1 MKKIDFIANKNKFHS
16 DFLFKTHTHIQIGY
30 GKSFFH
36 ENNKKKFQINNK
48 PPIESQLS
56 VKVLDSGC
64 RMVVTSFIIVD
75 DVGTPEFTPLLD
87 CFVDVDDSVGE
98 SLLSIDDVNG
108 IVDLIL

>member
-1 MKKIDFIANKNKFHS
+1 MFQGVYVTFFLLLFGMFSFRFI
-16 DFLFKTHTHIQIGY
+16 
-30 GKSFFH
+30 FFH

-75 DVGTPEFTPLLD
+75 DVGTPEFTPLLV